1 VIDLGSGPLTLPLAL
16 WLFRPEL
23 RRTPLEFRCL
33 DRTAPALDAGRRLFA
48 ALAGEDSP
56 WIIRTIHA
64 PLGASVKGPPAAL
77 VTAINLYNE
86 VFWDI
91 PHSDRRSLEELA
103 EKEGRRLLALAFP
116 AGSILVVEPGVP
128 RSGEFI
134 AALRDALLRAG
145 RPPRSPCPHAG
156 ACPFPGG
163 KAPSGSGEPRKWCH
177 FAFDTDAAPPA
188 LRELSA
194 AAGLPK
200 DRGVLSF
207 LLAGPPAEAVPPSS
221 ASRHDAPEPLA
232 VRILSDAFP
241 LGGND
246 GRSRYGRY
254 GCSARGMALAAG
266 GKAELE
272 ALDAGTL
279 AWFELPRE
287 ERRDPKTGALVVEAG
302 RGVSIYPE

>member
-1 VIDLGSGPLTLPLAL
+1 
-16 WLFRPEL
+16 
-23 RRTPLEFRCL
+23 
-33 DRTAPALDAGRRLFA
+33 
-48 ALAGEDSP
+48 
-56 WIIRTIHA
+56 
-64 PLGASVKGPPAAL
+64 L
-77 VTAINLYNE
+77 VTAVNLYNE

-91 PHSDRRSLEELA
+91 PHSDRRGLEDVA
-103 EKEGRRLLALAFP
+103 EKEGRRLLSLASP
-116 AGSILVVEPGVP
+116 TGSLLVVEPGVP

-134 AALRDALLRAG
+134 AALRAALLRAG

-163 KAPSGSGEPRKWCH
+163 KTPSGSGRGGEPRKWCH

-207 LLAGPPAEAVPPSS
+207 LLAGPPVEAAPPATAASS
-221 ASRHDAPEPLA
+221 VATAGHDAPELLA

-241 LGGND
+241 LGGE
-246 GRSRYGRY
+246 GGPPRYGRY

-266 GKAELE
+266 RKAEAA
-272 ALDAGTL
+272 ALSAGTL
-279 AWFELPRE
+279 ARFELPRE
-287 ERRDPKTGALVVEAG
+287 DRRDPKTGALVVGMPKA
-302 RGVSIYPE
+302 I